1 MAKAEGLAPAGGSGA
16 VRTHLRWLPG
26 SLWGVGALVLIGSA
40 LLGLAHGP
48 TPISLGTLLSALLHP
63 SAGLPALI
71 LWQIR
76 MPAVVTAAV
85 IGAAL
90 AGAGVMMQA
99 LLRNPL
105 ADPYIIGASAGAGFG
120 AVVTQEVLG
129 ELAPGGAFL
138 GALGAVMVSYLLSRT
153 RGTAQVL
160 TLLLAGYAVGVMLA
174 AVSLFLLLQSHQ
186 NLQTVL
192 SWEVGGI
199 HAVGWGGL
207 LWPSLLIL
215 AALLLAW
222 PLTPVMNALLLGEEH
237 AATLGLDVPRVQFL
251 LLVWASLLTGAAVYL
266 GGLIGFVGLVI
277 PHVVRRWNGPD
288 HRTLLPQSLIWGAA
302 FLILAATFA
311 ETIPGLGSVPVG
323 LVTAFLGGP
332 YFLWLLLKTQRRGVT
347 F

>member
-1 MAKAEGLAPAGGSGA
+1 MAKAEGIA
-16 VRTHLRWLPG
+16 VPGRSTRSRARSRILQG
-26 SLWGVGALVLIGSA
+26 SLWSLGPVVLLGSA

-48 TPISLGTLLSALLHP
+48 TPIPLGVLMAVLFHP
-63 SAGLPALI
+63 SHSLSSLI

-76 MPAVVTAAV
+76 MPNVVTAAV

-90 AGAGVMMQA
+90 AAAGVMMQA

-105 ADPYIIGASAGAGFG
+105 ADPYVIGASAGAGLG
-120 AVVTQEVLG
+120 AVVTQEALG

-138 GALGAVMVSYLLSRT
+138 GALSAVLVSYLLSRT

-160 TLLLAGYAVGVMLA
+160 TLLLAGYAVGVMLS

-186 NLQTVL
+186 NLETVL

-199 HAVGWGGL
+199 HAVGWSGL
-207 LWPSLLIL
+207 LWPSLLIVASL
-215 AALLLAW
+215 VLAW
-222 PLTPVMNALLLGEEH
+222 PLTPLMNALLLGEEH
-237 AATLGLDVPRVQFL
+237 AATLGLDVPRVQLL
-251 LLVWASLLTGAAVYL
+251 LLVSASLLTGAAVYL

-302 FLILAATFA
+302 FLILAATLA

-332 YFLWLLLKTQRRGVT
+332 YFLWLLLKTQRQGVT

>member
-1 MAKAEGLAPAGGSGA
+1 MAKAEEIARSRRSGQTRAGA
-16 VRTHLRWLPG
+16 RALTR
-26 SLWGVGALVLIGSA
+26 SLWGLGPMVLVGST

-48 TPISLGTLLSALLHP
+48 TPIPLATILSVLVHPTSSLP
-63 SAGLPALI
+63 SLI

-76 MPAVVTAAV
+76 MPEVVTAGV
-85 IGAAL
+85 IGASL
-90 AGAGVMMQA
+90 AAAGVMMQA

-105 ADPYIIGASAGAGFG
+105 ADPYVIGASAGAGLG
-120 AVVTQEVLG
+120 AVVTQEALG

-138 GALGAVMVSYLLSRT
+138 GALGAVLVSYLLSRT

-160 TLLLAGYAVGVMLA
+160 TLLLAGYAVGVMLS
-174 AVSLFLLLQSHQ
+174 AVSLFLLLQNHQ

-199 HAVGWGGL
+199 HTVGWSGL

-215 AALLLAW
+215 AALLLSW
-222 PLTPVMNALLLGEEH
+222 PLTPVMNALLLGEAQ
-237 AATLGLDVPRVQFL
+237 AASLGLDVARVQL
-251 LLVWASLLTGAAVYL
+251 LLLAGASLLTGAAVYL

-302 FLILAATFA
+302 FLILAATLA
-311 ETIPGLGSVPVG
+311 QTIPDIGSVPVG

-332 YFLWLLLKTQRRGVT
+332 YFLWLLLKTQRQGVT